1 MPSLY
6 AFLYIEY
13 LSFSVFSVKC
23 TMFFCFLF
31 FVLHISAYIFI
42 CSVAGNSWLTDRL
55 TKTCSG
61 ERQQHALLIAGAGRH
76 CEASLNTALGLREV
90 LFFYYYYFFSYLRHL
105 VAAGTPFCF
114 ELSDQSSWF
123 VLEYCIFPV
132 ILCFYFTML
141 F

>member
-1 MPSLY
+1 MY
-6 AFLYIEY
+6 HVFLF
-13 LSFSVFSVKC
+13 L
-23 TMFFCFLF
+23 FCFWFF
-31 FVLHISAYIFI
+31 FVVFFVHISAYIFI

-61 ERQQHALLIAGAGRH
+61 ERLQHALLIAGAGRH